1 MAFFKRISLFILTNI
16 LVMATIGVVWS
27 IVAAFIAPQMTSEV
41 GVLMLFCAVM
51 GMTGAFVSL
60 LISRWMAKRM
70 YGVQIVEPT
79 TNDPTLSWLVNTTHA
94 LARRAGLPAMPEVG
108 VYEADDVNAFA
119 TGPTK
124 KRALV
129 AVSTGLLRR
138 MSREEAEGVIGHEI
152 AHVANG
158 DMVTMTLIQGIVNT
172 FALFFSRLLASVVAA
187 NVEEKNRYIVRW
199 LVTIVGDIAF
209 TLLGS
214 MVVAWFS
221 RYREFRADAG
231 GAQLSSRSNMIAAL
245 RRLQSV
251 YEIPDNGEEQGRDA
265 LAAFKISKREPGGLM
280 ALFMTHPPLEKR
292 IAALQSAQL
301 SAPR

>member
-1 MAFFKRISLFILTNI
+1 MAFLKRISLFILTNL
-16 LVMATIGVVWS
+16 LVMVTIGIVWS
-27 IVAAFIAPQMTSEV
+27 LVSAFFLPQLNSQIGT
-41 GVLMLFCAVM
+41 LMVFCAVM

-60 LISRWMAKRM
+60 FISRWMAKTM
-70 YGVQIVEPT
+70 YGVQVIDPNT
-79 TNDPTLSWLVNTTHA
+79 ADPTLSWLVTTTHS

-108 VYEADDVNAFA
+108 IYEGDDVNAFA
-119 TGPTK
+119 TGPSK
-124 KRALV
+124 KRSLV
-129 AVSTGLLRR
+129 AVSSGLLRR
-138 MSREEAEGVIGHEI
+138 MSREEAEGVLGHEI

-214 MVVAWFS
+214 MVVAAFS

-231 GAQLSSRSNMIAAL
+231 GAKLSSRSNMIAAL

-251 YEIPDNGEEQGRDA
+251 YELPANGEEQGRDA

-292 IAALQSAQL
+292 IEALQRATQ
-301 SAPR
+301 SAP